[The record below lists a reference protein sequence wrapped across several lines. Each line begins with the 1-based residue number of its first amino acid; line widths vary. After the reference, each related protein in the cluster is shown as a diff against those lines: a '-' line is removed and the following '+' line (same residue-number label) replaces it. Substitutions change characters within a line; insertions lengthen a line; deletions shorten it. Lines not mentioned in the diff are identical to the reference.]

1 MAENTFET
9 QYDLTKKNK
18 IIKFYEDNKV
28 FIYSSLIILLIV
40 FGSTAYYFE
49 NKENNKILLS
59 ENYIQAKINLE
70 AGKEGEA
77 LNELKEL
84 IFANDPTY
92 STLSLYLILDY
103 NLIED
108 EKEIISLYNHILKN
122 NKYDKEF
129 KNLLIYKKALFSSN
143 FSLESELLE
152 TTKTLINSDSLWK
165 PHALLLLGDFFMSK
179 GENIKAIE
187 FYQQI
192 LLTKNLHRDL
202 YTKAKSQLDFI
213 ANE

>member
-28 FIYSSLIILLIV
+28 LIYSSFITLLII
-40 FGSTAYYFE
+40 FGSVTFYFE
-49 NKENNKILLS
+49 NKENNKISLS
-59 ENYIQAKINLE
+59 ENYIQAKIDLE
-70 AGKEGEA
+70 SGKKSEA

-84 IFANDPTY
+84 IFSNDPTY

-103 NLIED
+103 NLIEN
-108 EKEIISLYNHILKN
+108 EQEIISLYNHILEN
-122 NKYDKEF
+122 NKFDKEF
-129 KNLLIYKKALFSSN
+129 RNLLIYKKALFSSN
-143 FSLESELLE
+143 FSLETELLE
-152 TTKTLINSDSLWK
+152 TTKTLINMDSLWK

-179 GENIKAIE
+179 GESIKAIE
-187 FYQQI
+187 FYQKVLQI
-192 LLTKNLHRDL
+192 NNLHRDL
-202 YTKAKSQLDFI
+202 YARAKSQLDFI

>member
-192 LLTKNLHRDL
+192 LLTNNLHRDL

>member
-28 FIYSSLIILLIV
+28 LIYSSFITLLII
-40 FGSTAYYFE
+40 FGSVTFYFE
-49 NKENNKILLS
+49 NKENNKISLS
-59 ENYIQAKINLE
+59 ENYIQAKIDLE
-70 AGKEGEA
+70 SGKKSEA

-84 IFANDPTY
+84 IFSNDPTY

-103 NLIED
+103 NLIEN
-108 EKEIISLYNHILKN
+108 EQEIISLYNHILEN
-122 NKYDKEF
+122 NKFDKEF

-152 TTKTLINSDSLWK
+152 TTKLLINSDSLWK
-165 PHALLLLGDFFMSK
+165 PHALLLIGDFFMSK

-192 LLTKNLHRDL
+192 LSINNLHRDL
-202 YTKAKSQLDFI
+202 YTRAKSQLDFI